1 MKRTRKEEEAEN
13 EPTVNFSW
21 NERQRTKIKKTNIT
35 AQNTGECCQNVK
47 SLSLDAASWS
57 NSHFVIHAGEL
68 LYVVLR
74 RYY

>member
-21 NERQRTKIKKTNIT
+21 NKGQRTKIKKTNIT
-35 AQNTGECCQNVK
+35 ALKCCQNVK
-47 SLSLDAASWS
+47 SLSLDAAAWS

-68 LYVVLR
+68 CSIKILIII
-74 RYY
+74 